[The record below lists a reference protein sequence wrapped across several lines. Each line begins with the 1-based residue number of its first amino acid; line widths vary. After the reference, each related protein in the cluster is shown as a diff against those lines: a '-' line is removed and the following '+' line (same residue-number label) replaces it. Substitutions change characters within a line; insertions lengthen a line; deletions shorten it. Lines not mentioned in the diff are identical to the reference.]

1 MTTTEQAIFGPICT
15 LDQVRKG
22 EGKHFRPT
30 TGRWRN
36 KSMAVFEEDGS
47 YYVMN
52 FICPHSG
59 GPISEAKIEDGVIE
73 CPWHLWKFN
82 AATGLSADS
91 PDGHNIEVY
100 ETKVEG
106 DTLLVGGIKKPS

>member
-1 MTTTEQAIFGPICT
+1 MAQWEMHVTTEQATFGTLCT

-36 KSMAVFEEDGS
+36 KSMAVFEENGS

-52 FICPHSG
+52 FISL
-59 GPISEAKIEDGVIE
+59 K
-73 CPWHLWKFN
+73 
-82 AATGLSADS
+82 
-91 PDGHNIEVY
+91 
-100 ETKVEG
+100 
-106 DTLLVGGIKKPS
+106 LV